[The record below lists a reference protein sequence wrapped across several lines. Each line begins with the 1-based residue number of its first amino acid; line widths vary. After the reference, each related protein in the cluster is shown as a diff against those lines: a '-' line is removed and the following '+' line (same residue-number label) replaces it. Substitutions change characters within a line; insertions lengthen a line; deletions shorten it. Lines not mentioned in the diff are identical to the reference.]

1 MHNKTWSKFWE
12 KNTTYACDK
21 HKKIVENQ
29 TLKQQLSFV
38 NKNDVVLDFGCGE
51 SPKEQLAEAVS
62 ELFLFG
68 DAEEISKR
76 LSVKYKNSKNI
87 NVIYDLEIPK
97 YFSTIFVCSVIQYL
111 SKEELVHRLEYFRS
125 RLLPEGKLVISDII
139 PKNISGF
146 KELIT
151 LFRLAAKHHFL
162 IDVILNLFRMMGGEY
177 GKLRKTYNLTKYDK
191 NEIFMLLQKAGF
203 NPELQPNIGL
213 NTDRYCVVSSISTEN
228 RI

>member
-1 MHNKTWSKFWE
+1 MNAKSWSKFWE
-12 KNTTYACDK
+12 TNTTYACDK
-21 HKKIVENQ
+21 HKKIVEYE

-38 NKNDVVLDFGCGE
+38 SQNDVVLDFGCGE
-51 SPKEQLAEAVS
+51 SPKEKLAEAVS

-76 LSVKYKNSKNI
+76 LSDKYKNNKKI
-87 NVIYDLEIPK
+87 NVVYDLDIPK

-125 RLLPEGKLVISDII
+125 RMLPDGRLIISDII

-151 LFRLAAKHHFL
+151 LFRLAAKHRFL
-162 IDVILNLFRMMGGEY
+162 IDVILNLFKMMGGEY
-177 GKLRKTYNLTKYDK
+177 GKLRKTYNLSKYDK
-191 NEIFMLLQKAGF
+191 NEIFMLLQEAGF

-213 NTDRYCVVSSISTEN
+213 NTDRYCVVSSINHEG
-228 RI
+228 